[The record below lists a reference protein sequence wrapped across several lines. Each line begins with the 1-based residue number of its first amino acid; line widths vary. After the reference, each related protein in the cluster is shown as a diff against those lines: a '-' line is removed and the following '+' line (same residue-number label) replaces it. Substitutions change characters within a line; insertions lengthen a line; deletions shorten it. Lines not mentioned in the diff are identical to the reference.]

1 MKQLTIGIDIDD
13 TITDTFYHLMPAVAE
28 YFNKDIEYLKENKIS
43 YTSLTPKMKEKELE
57 FARKYFDKL
66 IPLTPIKPHAAEYI
80 RKIKKLGHKIIIIT
94 ARNSLFYKDPYKTSS
109 EYLKS
114 HNVEFDELICT
125 FDKAGICKE
134 QNVNIFIDD
143 SINQCNKV
151 KDAGIKPLLFAS
163 PINEHNQEH
172 HKVYSWEDV
181 YNYIA
186 NHS

>member
-13 TITDTFYHLMPAVAE
+13 TITDTFYHLMPAVAKF
-28 YFNKDIEYLKENKIS
+28 FNEDINYLKENKIS
-43 YTSLTPKMKEKELE
+43 YTSLTPDMKEHELE
-57 FARKYFDKL
+57 FARENFDKL
-66 IPLTPIKPHAAEYI
+66 IPLTPIKKDAAEYI
-80 RKIKKLGHKIIIIT
+80 RKIKKLGHRILIIT
-94 ARNSLFYKDPYKTSS
+94 ARSNLFYTDAYKTSTN
-109 EYLKS
+109 YLKS
-114 HNVEFDELICT
+114 HNVPFDELICT

-143 SINQCNKV
+143 SVNQCNKV
-151 KDAGIKPLLFAS
+151 KEAGIKPLLFAS
-163 PINEHNQEH
+163 PINEDNQEH